1 MSTRLT
7 FRVTLGKMRTT
18 VVQHLS
24 ASKVTVM
31 CAGGSMLEQR
41 KSEHLRINL
50 EKDVS
55 FPHLTTGL
63 EHYHFLHNALP
74 DLSLDSVDLTQ
85 TFLGKQLRLPLLI
98 SSMTGGTAEAQRI
111 NYHLAEGAQQA
122 GIAMGLGSLRAALE
136 APHLAD
142 TYRIRHLAP
151 DILLFAN
158 LGAAQLNAGFEVVQC
173 QAAVDLTEADALIL
187 HLNPLQEALQADGD
201 TDWRGLFGKIEAVCR
216 HVRVPVVAKEV
227 GWGISA
233 TVARRLVDAGVTAI
247 DVAGAGGTSWS
258 QVEMHRAPTERL
270 RRLCSQFEDWG
281 IPTAT
286 ALVDVRAA
294 LPGVPVIAS
303 GGLRTGMDLAK
314 VLALGADLGGLAGP
328 FLKAASKSALAVS
341 DLAAELAEVLR
352 TVMFSLGIGDV
363 RSLQGTQLLRPTS
376 GRDL

>member
-1 MSTRLT
+1 
-7 FRVTLGKMRTT
+7 
-18 VVQHLS
+18 
-24 ASKVTVM
+24 
-31 CAGGSMLEQR
+31 MLEQR

-50 EKDVS
+50 EQDVS

-63 EHYHFLHNALP
+63 EQYHFVHNALP
-74 DLSLDSVDLTQ
+74 DLSLDSIDLNHV
-85 TFLGKQLRLPLLI
+85 FLGKRLRLPLLI

-111 NYHLAEGAQQA
+111 NFHLAEGAQDA

-142 TYRIRHLAP
+142 TFRVRHLAP

-158 LGAAQLNAGFEVVQC
+158 LGAAQLNTGFDVKQC
-173 QAAVDLTEADALIL
+173 QRAVDLTEADALIL

-201 TDWRGLFGKIEAVCR
+201 TDWRGLLGKIEAVCL
-216 HVRVPVVAKEV
+216 HLHVPVVVKEV

-233 TVARRLVDAGVTAI
+233 QVAQRLVDAGVSAI

-281 IPTAT
+281 IPTAS
-286 ALVDVRAA
+286 AVVEVRTA
-294 LPGVPVIAS
+294 LPGIPLVAS

-328 FLKAASKSALAVS
+328 FLKAASTSPEAVS
-341 DLAAELAEVLR
+341 DLAAELADVLR
-352 TVMFSLGIGDV
+352 TVMFTLGIGNV
-363 RSLQGTQLLRPTS
+363 RSLQGTPSLRSSLAPS
-376 GRDL
+376 L